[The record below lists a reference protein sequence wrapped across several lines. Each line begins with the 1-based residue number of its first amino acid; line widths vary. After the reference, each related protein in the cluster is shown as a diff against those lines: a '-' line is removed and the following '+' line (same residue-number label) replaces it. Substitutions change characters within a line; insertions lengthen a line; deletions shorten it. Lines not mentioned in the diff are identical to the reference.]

1 MMVDSHAHLHAV
13 EFDSDRDAVI
23 ARAHGAGVDVIV
35 TVGTDVESSR
45 KAIGIAEGQKGVYA
59 AVGVH
64 PNDLSAAHGSWR
76 EAIRELAAAPVVKAI
91 GETGLDLYRHRVDPA
106 VQKEAL
112 LAHLEIA
119 RERSLPVIL
128 HSRAAG
134 REVLDVIEE
143 FSKGAPVR
151 GVMHC
156 FTEHEDVMRR
166 AVRAGLYISFAG
178 PLTYPIS
185 RKAREVMKA
194 VPDSRILVETDS
206 PFLGAEPVKHKRNEP
221 AYLRYVLTKVAE
233 TRRISPR
240 DAARITSLNA
250 DDLFGLGLADRTPKV
265 AYGIRSNLYLNI
277 TNRCTSSCT
286 FCPRA
291 KAASSGAGAEDA
303 SAYYVKGHNL
313 RLEREPS
320 AREVIAAMGD
330 ISPYREVVFCGL
342 GEPTLR
348 LEVLLEVAKWARAQG
363 ARVRLDTNGQG
374 SLFHGRSIVG
384 ELAEAL
390 DAVWVS
396 LNAPTA
402 EEYERLC
409 RPERGREAFGAVLQF
424 VREARERIPEV
435 VVTAV
440 EVPGLDVQ
448 AIRALAKD
456 LGVKYHGRRLDEVG

>member
-1 MMVDSHAHLHAV
+1 MMTDSHAHLHAV
-13 EFDSDRDAVI
+13 EFDADRAQVLTR
-23 ARAHGAGVDVIV
+23 ARNAGVNVII
-35 TVGTDVESSR
+35 TVGTDVETSR
-45 KAIGIAEGQKGVYA
+45 KNLEIASQTEGIFV

-64 PNDLSAAHGSWR
+64 PNDLGGVESSWP
-76 EAIRELAAAPVVKAI
+76 ETIQELASHPKVKAI

-112 LAHLEIA
+112 IKHLEIA
-119 RERSLPVIL
+119 SSRGLPVIL

-134 REVLDVIEE
+134 HDVLNVLEE
-143 FSKGAPVR
+143 FSKGRPIR

-166 AVRAGLYISFAG
+166 AVAMGLYISFAG

-206 PFLGAEPVKHKRNEP
+206 PFLGAEPVKHRRNEP

-250 DDLFGLGLADRTPKV
+250 DTLFGLNLVDRSPKI

-277 TNRCTSSCT
+277 TNRCSSCCT

-291 KAASSGAGAEDA
+291 RAETGELPKEE
-303 SAYYVKGHNL
+303 AYYVKGHNL

-320 AREVIAAMGD
+320 AQEVIAAMGE
-330 ISPYREVVFCGL
+330 ISPYKEIVFCGL

-348 LEVLLEVAKWARAQG
+348 LDVLLEVARWARSQG
-363 ARVRLDTNGQG
+363 ARVRLDTNGHG
-374 SLFHGRSIVG
+374 NIIHGRSIVG
-384 ELAEAL
+384 ELAEVL

-396 LNAPTA
+396 LNAATA
-402 EEYERLC
+402 EEYDRLC
-409 RPERGREAFGAVLQF
+409 RPERPGETFNSILNF
-424 VREARERIPEV
+424 IREARERIPEV

-440 EVPGLDVQ
+440 EVRGIDV
-448 AIRALAKD
+448 AALRALARE
-456 LGVKYHGRRLDEVG
+456 LGVKYHGRKPDEVG